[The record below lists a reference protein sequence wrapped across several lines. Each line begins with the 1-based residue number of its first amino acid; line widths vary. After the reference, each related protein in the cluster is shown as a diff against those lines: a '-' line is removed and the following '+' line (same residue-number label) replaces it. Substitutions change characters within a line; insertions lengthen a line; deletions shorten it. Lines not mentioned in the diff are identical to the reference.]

1 MRNNTSQCG
10 IFTLFYIISC
20 IFSYI
25 YPQILT
31 KMLRQLKFTEEE
43 QIRFKEEICILIKEG
58 KPLSKLCTEQKKLQ
72 GRFPSKEL
80 VYRWLNDDSKFV
92 QQYLEAR
99 KVSADRTA
107 ELIEE
112 TAADLLD
119 KNLPKEQ
126 RLDPNAARV
135 AIDALKWAAAVKNP
149 SKYGKTLDIT
159 SGGEK
164 VTPSAI
170 SVNIVKPKEIDGN
183 VIQVEPLPQKT
194 PIPLEKKK

>member
-1 MRNNTSQCG
+1 MWNFIT
-10 IFTLFYIISC
+10 
-20 IFSYI
+20 FSYI

-31 KMLRQLKFTEEE
+31 KMIRHLKFTEEE
-43 QIRFKEEICILIKEG
+43 KIRFKDEVCILIKEG
-58 KPLSKLCTEQKKLQ
+58 KTLNKLCDEQKKLQ
-72 GRFPSKEL
+72 GRFPCKEL
-80 VYRWLNDDSKFV
+80 VYRWLNDDSQFV

-107 ELIEE
+107 ELIED
-112 TAADLLD
+112 TAAVLLD
-119 KNLPKEQ
+119 RKIPKDK
-126 RLDPNAARV
+126 RLDANAARV
-135 AIDALKWAAAVKNP
+135 AIDALKWVAAVKNP

-194 PIPLEKKK
+194 PIPIGEKK

>member
-1 MRNNTSQCG
+1 MWNF
-10 IFTLFYIISC
+10 I

-25 YPQILT
+25 YPQILS

-92 QQYLEAR
+92 QMYLEAR

-107 ELIEE
+107 ELIED

-119 KNLPKEQ
+119 KNLPKDK
-126 RLDPNAARV
+126 RLDANAARV
-135 AIDALKWAAAVKNP
+135 AIDALKWVAAVKNP
-149 SKYGKTLDIT
+149 VKYGKTLDIT

-194 PIPLEKKK
+194 PIPIEEKK

>member
-1 MRNNTSQCG
+1 MIRH
-10 IFTLFYIISC
+10 
-20 IFSYI
+20 
-25 YPQILT
+25 
-31 KMLRQLKFTEEE
+31 LKFTEEE
-43 QIRFKEEICILIKEG
+43 QIRFKEDIYILIKEG

-119 KNLPKEQ
+119 KNLPKDK
-126 RLDPNAARV
+126 RLDANAARV
-135 AIDALKWAAAVKNP
+135 AIDALKWVAAVKNP
-149 SKYGKTLDIT
+149 GKYGKTLDIT

-164 VTPSAI
+164 VTPAAI

-194 PIPLEKKK
+194 PIPIGEKK

>member
-1 MRNNTSQCG
+1 MSQCG

-25 YPQILT
+25 YTLFLT
-31 KMLRQLKFTEEE
+31 IFMRYLKFTEEE
-43 QIRFKEEICILIKEG
+43 QVRFKDEVCILIKQG
-58 KPLSKLCTEQKKLQ
+58 KSLSALVREEKARN
-72 GRFPSKEL
+72 GRFPSKETI
-80 VYRWLNDDSKFV
+80 YKWMDEDSNFTRS
-92 QQYLEAR
+92 YMEAR

-112 TAADLLD
+112 TAADLLN
-119 KNLPKEQ
+119 KELPKDQ
-126 RLDPNAARV
+126 RLDANAARV
-135 AIDALKWAAAVKNP
+135 AIDALKWVAAVKNP

-194 PIPLEKKK
+194 PIPIVEKK

>member
-1 MRNNTSQCG
+1 MYFFVYLSPN
-10 IFTLFYIISC
+10 FD
-20 IFSYI
+20 
-25 YPQILT
+25 

-112 TAADLLD
+112 TAADLLN
-119 KNLPKEQ
+119 KELPKDQ
-126 RLDPNAARV
+126 RLDANAARV
-135 AIDALKWAAAVKNP
+135 AIDALKWVAAVKNP

-194 PIPLEKKK
+194 PIPIEEKK

>member
-1 MRNNTSQCG
+1 M
-10 IFTLFYIISC
+10 
-20 IFSYI
+20 
-25 YPQILT
+25 
-31 KMLRQLKFTEEE
+31 
-43 QIRFKEEICILIKEG
+43 
-58 KPLSKLCTEQKKLQ
+58 
-72 GRFPSKEL
+72 

-107 ELIEE
+107 ELIED

-119 KNLPKEQ
+119 KNLPKDK
-126 RLDPNAARV
+126 RLDANAARV
-135 AIDALKWAAAVKNP
+135 AIDALKWVAAVKNP
-149 SKYGKTLDIT
+149 VKYGKTLDIT

-194 PIPLEKKK
+194 PIPIEEKK